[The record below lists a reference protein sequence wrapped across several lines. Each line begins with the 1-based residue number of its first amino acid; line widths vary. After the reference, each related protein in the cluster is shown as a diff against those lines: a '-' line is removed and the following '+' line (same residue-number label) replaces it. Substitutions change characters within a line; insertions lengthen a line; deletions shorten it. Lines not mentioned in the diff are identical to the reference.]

1 MKKVLKK
8 TLLLLAGALALCG
21 GFTVSADTFVMENN
35 MRVPVTEAYEYIN
48 TIEPS
53 AEYDP
58 LSGASDIFCGADGS
72 LYVADTLNSRIVKFD
87 SEGNTVAEFKNEAER
102 AFNQPEGVF
111 VQDDGDIFV
120 ADTGNSRI
128 VHLAPDGRYVE
139 EFIKPESNLLSDDF
153 AFQPS
158 KIGISKTNLIY
169 VLNKTNFEG
178 VFTLDAEN
186 NFCGYTC
193 DNKVGVS
200 IFDKLLK
207 IFGSEYQQQMTQ
219 KRLPAVV
226 TNFAVSGNNIFACT
240 GQKGTVSGKLAE
252 YTTVGANLMPD
263 FDYGINTDDSGEYSL
278 SLFVDVDTLSESV
291 VAVLDQKNGKVFE
304 YSSSGDQI
312 AVFGSIGSNRG
323 EFELP
328 VALCYGKSGELYVL
342 DQSKGVIHVYRPTKF
357 IQSVH
362 KALEAY
368 DAGDYDL
375 SEQEW
380 EKVLEYDESYT
391 LAVRGI
397 AKTYYK
403 SGDYETSAE
412 YYKAADDKEGYSEAY
427 AKMRHEV
434 YRKYFVYIVLAA
446 IAAAVGLYFGIVAW
460 KRRQFKFFYGYYKRS
475 KR

>member
-1 MKKVLKK
+1 MKCVKMSVIP
-8 TLLLLAGALALCG
+8 LLITAFAASAGITA
-21 GFTVSADTFVMENN
+21 SADTFVIENN

-53 AEYDP
+53 ADFGP
-58 LSGASDIFCGADGS
+58 LSGASDIFCDAEGYI
-72 LYVADTLNSRIVKFD
+72 YVADTLNSRILKFD
-87 SEGNTVAEFKNEAER
+87 SQGNTLADFKNEAER

-111 VQDDGDIFV
+111 VQEDGDIFV

-128 VHLAPDGRYVE
+128 VHMAPDGRYVE

-226 TNFAVSGNNIFACT
+226 TNFAVSGNNIFVCT
-240 GQKGTVSGKLAE
+240 GQKETVSGKLAE
-252 YTTVGANLMPD
+252 YTTVGTNLMPD
-263 FDYGINTDDSGEYSL
+263 FDYGMNTDDLGEYSL
-278 SLFVDVDTLSESV
+278 SLFVDVDTLNGSV

-328 VALCYGKSGELYVL
+328 AALCYGPDGELYVL
-342 DQSKGVIHVYRPTKF
+342 DQSKGVIHVYRPTEF
-357 IQSVH
+357 IKSVH
-362 KALEAY
+362 SAIDAY
-368 DAGDYDL
+368 DSGDYKL
-375 SEQEW
+375 SEKEW

-412 YYKAADDKEGYSEAY
+412 YYKAANDKEGYSEAY
-427 AKMRHEV
+427 AQMRHQI
-434 YRKYFVYIVLAA
+434 YRRYFVYIVL
-446 IAAAVGLYFGIVAW
+446 ISAAAVVGLYFALAAW

-475 KR
+475 KK